1 MKTNKEVFMS
11 SRVSCGSQFCK
22 RLVAAFVS
30 CCLSMA
36 AWCAS
41 GTWWDEAHGVQWG
54 FDYDT
59 GTHTATITGGA
70 CHQAWMVIPEEVR
83 VDGDATPYVVNAIAD
98 DAFNAA
104 LHPEVSDLTGISIPS
119 SVENIGCR
127 AFRGWDN
134 LVYLELAH
142 GVQQIFDGAFQ
153 DSPKLEKVEI
163 PDSKV
168 FIGDTAFSDCA
179 TLASVRF
186 KGAASAIT
194 VDPLAAFADT
204 PFVASV
210 NANDDWANAIEI
222 SGEAGRV
229 SGCNILATKETGE
242 PAFPDLRSMW
252 WKWKAPA
259 GVAKVAFYTYGSSF
273 DTQMGVYTGSA
284 VDALSKIAEN
294 DDRSSSCSSFVSF
307 DVTPNETYYI
317 CVGGF
322 AWSPSGTINLAWE
335 TTNDP
340 FSLVIADRAVIGFIG
355 DCPESVEI
363 PYAVTN
369 VEAYAFDHR
378 IDASVD
384 NIKSVVIPESVV
396 KIGEDAFYECS
407 NLASVTFVN
416 EEVFVE
422 MRPASAFFNTPY
434 LTSLNGNDKFANAI
448 ELTGGRGCVMGW
460 NGDASLETGEPL
472 SLYHNSLW
480 WKWKAPAGVTKAV
493 FHTYGS
499 DFDTVLGVY
508 TGVAVDALSEVVPLS
523 DDYGMWSGCD
533 ANGKSLVSFDVAPGV
548 EYYICVAGSGSYAY
562 DGTVRLGWTTCGS
575 GGFSF
580 LTSDGTLLGFVGDCF
595 EESLT
600 IPDTVTKIE
609 QSAFEYVYY
618 GTRIDNLK
626 KLVIPEGVTSIG
638 EYAFYCDKLTSVV
651 IPASVVEIGV
661 QAFENCTDLSSVTF
675 EGDVN
680 DIDMDPLSVFNGTPF
695 LASVNKNDHWADA
708 IELTGGKGNT
718 TAWNAFAT
726 PEAGEPMEKGKRTLW
741 WKWTAPAGK
750 TKVLFHTY
758 GSEFDTILGVYT
770 GTAVDALTEVAYDDD
785 RGGKTS
791 FVSFDVTPG
800 ETYYICVAGYR
811 GNQRGAVELTWE
823 TATAFSLVIIDGT
836 LIGFIG
842 ECPSSLTIPNTVR
855 MIGDSAFD
863 KICDT
868 SVSKLKSVVIPGS
881 VTNIG
886 YAAFYWCDNLSSVT
900 FSEGLLTIEGSAFC
914 DCEGLKGQ
922 TITLPTTVEN
932 VEEDAFWS
940 VGDELTLLLPRSLNG
955 MLASGMYGTTDL
967 TVGYYVKATLD
978 PNGGALADNVRMI
991 YGDVYGDLSP
1001 LPTRTGYTFKGWKN
1015 GSAAITAAT
1024 AVPDIA
1030 TVTLTAQWQVNQ
1042 YKQTFDANGGVGGTT
1057 VTQDYGSALT
1067 APTVTRTGYTFVG
1080 WTPAVPAKVPAQD
1093 VTYKAQWQVITET
1106 VTLDLGGGT
1115 GSGSATVNYGT
1126 KVSSL
1131 PVPTRDHYEFVG
1143 WFAED
1148 GTPVSGD
1155 TLITANLKLHARWK
1169 AVYYL
1174 YGDVGGAVPP
1184 AASTYDGYLYK
1195 GEELAGTITVKVG
1208 KPTKAGLSSVKATVI
1223 LANGSKVTLTTAG
1236 KGTAMSKDAPTTVTL
1251 TGGAACEV
1259 TLGSDGMKGTY
1270 GEYGIDGARNVFV
1283 SKDPQDRPVA
1293 GAALSAWYGAVNVAW
1308 SGASGWNAL
1317 SVSIANKGK
1326 ASVSGSLADGTKVT
1340 AKGQVIVGEEWCCV
1354 PVLVTR
1360 KATLA
1365 FLLWLPRDNG
1375 AQPGTLGL
1383 GDDVKAGKPGQLQGE
1398 QSVFHIDSAAFNAM
1412 WGQSALP
1419 YLPDGVTVKNGLR
1432 WELPKAGKVAYERG
1446 SATVDAAKLLEN
1458 PAALKLKFKS
1468 KDGTFSGSFKVYAD
1482 VGGKLKAT
1490 TVSVAG
1496 VLVNGQG
1503 YGTAT
1508 IKRVGSVPVKVE

>member
-1 MKTNKEVFMS
+1 MKKGVEESAFAAARAV
-11 SRVSCGSQFCK
+11 RGVRFCK
-22 RLVAAFVS
+22 GLVAAFVS
-30 CCLSMA
+30 CCLTMT

-41 GTWWDEAHGVQWG
+41 GTWWDETHGAQWD

-59 GTHTATITGGA
+59 GTHKATITGGE
-70 CHQAWMVIPEEVR
+70 CHQAWMVIPEEVW

-98 DAFNAA
+98 NAFNAA
-104 LHPEVSDLTGISIPS
+104 LHPEVSALTGVSIPS
-119 SVENIGCR
+119 SVENIGRR

-134 LVYLELAH
+134 LAYLELGYDPELAH
-142 GVQQIFDGAFQ
+142 GVQQILDGAFQ
-153 DSPKLEKVEI
+153 NSPKLGTVEI
-163 PDSKV
+163 PRSMV

-179 TLASVRF
+179 TLATVAF

-294 DDRSSSCSSFVSF
+294 DERSSSGSSFVSF

-355 DCPESVEI
+355 DCPESVEV

-396 KIGEDAFYECS
+396 KIGVDAFYECS

-823 TATAFSLVIIDGT
+823 TATAFSLVIVDGT

-900 FSEGLLTIEGSAFC
+900 FSEGLLTIERSAFC

-978 PNGGALADNVRMI
+978 PNGGTLTDRERVI

-1015 GSAAITAAT
+1015 GSTAITATTPLPKVAT
-1024 AVPDIA
+1024 LK
-1030 TVTLTAQWQVNQ
+1030 LTAQWQIV
-1042 YKQTFDANGGVGGTT
+1042 K
-1057 VTQDYGSALT
+1057 
-1067 APTVTRTGYTFVG
+1067 
-1080 WTPAVPAKVPAQD
+1080 
-1093 VTYKAQWQVITET
+1093 ET

-1115 GSGSATVNYGT
+1115 GSGSVAVNYGT
-1126 KVSSL
+1126 RVSDI
-1131 PVPTRDHYEFVG
+1131 PVPTRERYEFLG
-1143 WFAED
+1143 WYAED
-1148 GTPVSGD
+1148 GTPISGD
-1155 TLITANLKLHARWK
+1155 TLITADLKLFARWK
-1169 AVYYL
+1169 ADYFL
-1174 YGDVGGAVPP
+1174 YEAVGDAVPSV
-1184 AASTYDGYLYK
+1184 ALTYDGYLYS

-1208 KPTKAGLSSVKATVI
+1208 KPNRAGLASVKATLTLAGGKKI
-1223 LANGSKVTLTTAG
+1223 LKPAGTGKVEMA
-1236 KGTAMSKDAPTTVTL
+1236 KDGPTTIAL
-1251 TGGAACEV
+1251 MGGDACEV
-1259 TLGSDGMKGTY
+1259 TFGSDGMKGTY
-1270 GEYGIDGARNVFV
+1270 GSYGIDGARNVFV
-1283 SKDPQDRPVA
+1283 TKDSIDKSLA
-1293 GAALSAWYGAVNVAW
+1293 GEALRAWQGAVTVAW
-1308 SGASGWNAL
+1308 RRNEGDAFYETLG
-1317 SVSIANKGK
+1317 VSIAAKGR
-1326 ASVSGSLADGTKVT
+1326 ATVSGTLSDGTKVS
-1340 AKGQVIVGEEWCCV
+1340 AKGQLIVGEEWCCV
-1354 PVLVTR
+1354 PVLVT
-1360 KATLA
+1360 KKTQLA
-1365 FLLWLPRDNG
+1365 FTLWLPLSGDS
-1375 AQPGTLGL
+1375 ATSTASPGVLGL
-1383 GDDVKAGKPGQLQGE
+1383 GSDVKMDKPRYLKGDPSE
-1398 QSVFHIDSAAFNAM
+1398 FHIDAAAFNAM
-1412 WGQSALP
+1412 WGKTALP
-1419 YLPDGVTVKNGLR
+1419 YLPDGVPVKGSVK
-1432 WELPKAGKVAYERG
+1432 WDLPKAGKVVYVKG
-1446 SATVDAAKLLEN
+1446 TTTVDETKLGDN
-1458 PAALKLKFKS
+1458 PSALKLKYKS
-1468 KDGTFSGSFKVYAD
+1468 KSGTFSGSFKAYED
-1482 VGGKLKAT
+1482 VGGKPKST
-1490 TVSVAG
+1490 TVNVAG
-1496 VLVNGQG
+1496 VLVDGVG

-1508 IKRVGSVPVKVE
+1508 IKNVGSVPITLE